1 MTSGT
6 LTTPGIKAPGDYI
19 EDVMISVKAK
29 NPAEPEF
36 HQAVREV
43 FDSLRLVLAK
53 HPEYQSNRI
62 LDRVVEPERVLMF
75 RVPWVDDQG
84 NVQVNR
90 GFRIEMNS
98 AIGPYKGGLRFH
110 PSVNLGIL
118 KFLAFEQVFKNSLTT
133 LPMGG
138 GKGGSDFDPKGKSDN
153 EVMRFCQS
161 FMTELQRHIGPDTD
175 VPAGDIGVGGREIG
189 YLFGQYKR
197 LRNEFTGV
205 LTGKGLG
212 WGGSLIRPEA
222 TGYGCVYFAEEM
234 LKSRK
239 DKLEGKLCLVS
250 GSGNV
255 SQYTI
260 EKLLDLGAKPLTV
273 SDSNGVIYDPDGIN
287 REKLAYILE
296 LKNVKRGRIRDYA
309 DHYKKAIFMPTDV
322 KLEHNPLWN
331 IKADCAFPS
340 ATQNEITSKDAAN
353 LLKNGI
359 ELVAEGANMPS
370 TLEAT
375 KLFLEARI
383 LYGPAK
389 AANAGG
395 VATSGLEMAQNSA
408 RLSWTREEVDDRLH
422 KIMINIHRNCFETAE
437 KYGTPGNLVN
447 GANIAGFLKVADAM
461 LDQGL
466 V

>member
-1 MTSGT
+1 MSAGIMNPPVIK
-6 LTTPGIKAPGDYI
+6 TPGEYI
-19 EDVMISVKAK
+19 NEVFASVKAK

-36 HQAVREV
+36 HQAVMEV
-43 FDSLRLVLAK
+43 FDSLRPVFDR
-53 HPEYQSNRI
+53 HPEFISHRI
-62 LDRVVEPERVLMF
+62 LERIVEPERVLMF
-75 RVPWVDDQG
+75 RVPWFDDHG

-189 YLFGQYKR
+189 FMFGQYKR
-197 LRNEFTGV
+197 LRNEFSGV
-205 LTGKGLG
+205 LTGKGLN

-222 TGYGCVYFAEEM
+222 TGYGCVYFADEM
-234 LKSRK
+234 LKTRK
-239 DKLEGKLCLVS
+239 DSLAGKTCLVS

-260 EKLLDLGAKPLTV
+260 EKLLDLGAKPVTC
-273 SDSNGVIYDPDGIN
+273 SDSNGVIFDPDGID
-287 REKLAYILE
+287 REKLAYIME
-296 LKNVKRGRIRDYA
+296 LKNVQRGRISQYA
-309 DHYKKAIFMPTDV
+309 DKYKKAIYTSTDG
-322 KLEHNPLWN
+322 KMDHNPLWN
-331 IKADCAFPS
+331 IKAHCAFPS
-340 ATQNEITSKDAAN
+340 ATQNEINAKDAAN
-353 LLKNGI
+353 LLKNG
-359 ELVAEGANMPS
+359 VFVVSEGANMPS

-375 KLFLEARI
+375 KMFLEAKI

-395 VATSGLEMAQNSA
+395 VATSGLEMSQNSM
-408 RLSWTREEVDDRLH
+408 RLNWTREEVDDRLH
-422 KIMINIHRNCFETAE
+422 KIMISIHKAAFDTAE

-447 GANIAGFLKVADAM
+447 GANIAGFLKVANSM